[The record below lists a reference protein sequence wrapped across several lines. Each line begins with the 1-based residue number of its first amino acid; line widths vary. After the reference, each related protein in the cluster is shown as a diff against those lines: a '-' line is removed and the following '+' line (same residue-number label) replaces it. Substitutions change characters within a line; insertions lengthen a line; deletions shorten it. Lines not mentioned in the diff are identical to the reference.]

1 MNRLLPCALL
11 CLSVACFP
19 YVEEADDDTGGPL
32 SGEYVAGDGGADGS
46 GGGGA
51 DEGGSGGDGA
61 DGSSDSD
68 LGSGNPD
75 PSIVLPAG
83 TWTNREAAVTRDS
96 CAAWMGPGLDAL
108 GLDLEAFLPRE
119 FVVQPTLD
127 GFEIEAQT
135 FGAAAP
141 IDCVVDGFAFEC
153 ERQTVVPE
161 AYGLGEL
168 GWSYAIDFSGRIPDL
183 NTNDNIEGVATVSY
197 TGVDP
202 DTRAALR
209 GAGIDA
215 QDCDQRVYL
224 MLGYRY

>member
-1 MNRLLPCALL
+1 MNHLLPCSLL
-11 CLSVACFP
+11 CLSMACFP
-19 YVEEADDDTGGPL
+19 YVGEAVDETGDPL
-32 SGEYVAGDGGADGS
+32 SGDDVA

-51 DEGGSGGDGA
+51 EEGGGGGGDGGGGDGDGA

-83 TWTNREAAVTRDS
+83 TWTNREFAVTRDS

-127 GFEIEAQT
+127 GFEIEARY

-141 IDCVVDGFAFEC
+141 IDCVVQGFAFEC

-183 NTNDNIEGVATVSY
+183 GTNDNIEGVATVSY

-209 GAGIDA
+209 GAGFDA

>member
-19 YVEEADDDTGGPL
+19 YVGEADDDTGDPL
-32 SGEYVAGDGGADGS
+32 SGDDVAGGGGADGDGSGGADGS
-46 GGGGA
+46 
-51 DEGGSGGDGA
+51 SSDGA
-61 DGSSDSD
+61 DGGGSDSD

-202 DTRAALR
+202 DTGAALR